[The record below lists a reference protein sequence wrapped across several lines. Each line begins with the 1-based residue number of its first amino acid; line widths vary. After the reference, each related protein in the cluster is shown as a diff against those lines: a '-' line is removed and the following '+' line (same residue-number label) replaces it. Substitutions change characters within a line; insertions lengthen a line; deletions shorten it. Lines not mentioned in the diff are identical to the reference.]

1 MTHRRA
7 ALILAGCTV
16 IWGGS
21 FALNKLALASVS
33 PLLLMGVRFTI
44 AAALLAAV
52 YPRTTRAD
60 WRVGGVLGALFG
72 LQIAL
77 FITGLDRIPSTRAA
91 FLLGMATP
99 LVPVVLMLVT
109 RQPPRG
115 RDLAAVALAGIGLW
129 WLTGPGD
136 AGGVGTGDLLMLG
149 SAACGAVY
157 VVAAGHWAPRH
168 DPMRILAVQVVVMGA
183 VGYVLM
189 LAFEQPRFEPRLD
202 VVALVAFLA
211 LSGIATFG
219 GQLVGQRVVPA
230 TEAALIFAPE
240 PVVAAAA
247 GYVALGESLQGM
259 QWVGAAAILVATF
272 AVRKPRRTVPAP
284 AAAEPATG

>member
-1 MTHRRA
+1 VTHRRA
-7 ALILAGCTV
+7 ALILTGCTV

-21 FALNKLALASVS
+21 FTLNKLALASVS

-44 AAALLAAV
+44 AAAMLAAV

-60 WRVGGVLGALFG
+60 WRVGGALGALFG
-72 LQIAL
+72 VQIAL

-91 FLLGMATP
+91 FLLGMAVP
-99 LVPVVLMLVT
+99 LVPVVLMVVT

-115 RDLAAVALAGIGLW
+115 RDLAAVGLAGIGLW
-129 WLTGPGD
+129 WMTGPD
-136 AGGVGTGDLLMLG
+136 SAGGVGMGDLLMLG
-149 SAACGAVY
+149 SAVCGAIY

-183 VGYVLM
+183 VGFALM
-189 LAFEQPRFEPRLD
+189 LAFERPSIELRLD

-219 GQLVGQRVVPA
+219 GQLLGQRVVPA
-230 TEAALIFAPE
+230 TEAALIFALE

-247 GYVALGESLQGM
+247 GYVALGEVLRGM
-259 QWVGAAAILVATF
+259 QWVGAAAILVATL
-272 AVRKPRRTVPAP
+272 AVRKPRRALPVPA
-284 AAAEPATG
+284 ATEPATG